1 MRGSISRAWHSFAA
15 GRKPEEA
22 HITDEDRN
30 VRAIEAWLKP
40 RLVAQV
46 GQSRAPSAQFAGPPS
61 TSIASTFS
69 G

>member
-1 MRGSISRAWHSFAA
+1 M
-15 GRKPEEA
+15 
-22 HITDEDRN
+22 DEDRN

-46 GQSRAPSAQFAGPPS
+46 GRSRAQFAGPPS